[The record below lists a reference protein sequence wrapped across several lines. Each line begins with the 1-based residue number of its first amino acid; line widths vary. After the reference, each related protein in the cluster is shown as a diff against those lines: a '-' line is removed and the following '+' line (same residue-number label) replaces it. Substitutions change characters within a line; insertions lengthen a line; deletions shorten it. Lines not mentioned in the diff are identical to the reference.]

1 MLRTRLTE
9 MFALERPIV
18 LAPLANGATS
28 GHLAA
33 AVSAAGGL
41 GLFGGIHAAGAEWVR
56 EQIRFLRTGAHRR
69 WGVGFITCRIAD
81 SEANFQ
87 ACLDEHAPVIAF
99 SFGDP
104 TEYVVRAKAMG
115 ASPLEEVAG
124 VGAQRKKAL
133 LAHFGSAKGV
143 SSASLADLEA
153 VEGVS
158 HALARR
164 IFDFFHPD

>member
-56 EQIRFLRTGAHRR
+56 EQIRFLRTRAHRR
-69 WGVGFITCRIAD
+69 WGVGFITCRIAY

-87 ACLDEHAPVIAF
+87 TCLDEHAPVIASPSGIRPNTWREQRRRGPRCCARF
-99 SFGDP
+99 RRSSQRVWLSRLARTCWWP
-104 TEYVVRAKAMG
+104 KAMRRAVTRG
-115 ASPLEEVAG
+115 NSALFPSS
-124 VGAQRKKAL
+124 RK
-133 LAHFGSAKGV
+133 F
-143 SSASLADLEA
+143 
-153 VEGVS
+153 
-158 HALARR
+158 
-164 IFDFFHPD
+164 